1 MYVIK
6 FQTFE
11 YFEYYAEKV
20 QFNKFEIHLRSDG
33 ATYLLFTDQIM
44 SEMEY
49 KLSSSFHMNET
60 GTLIYLYDYKT
71 NYTM

>member
-1 MYVIK
+1 MQFDK
-6 FQTFE
+6 F
-11 YFEYYAEKV
+11 K
-20 QFNKFEIHLRSDG
+20 IHLRSDV